1 MLDRAHRF
9 LALVINYFRLKTT
22 KGETT
27 MKKLFVAL
35 TVIAL
40 AALAAPVAMAT
51 NGDNLIGVGPT
62 SRAMGG
68 VGIAAPQDAISAVFA
83 NPAAMCF
90 GPYCPSSEFN
100 FAGTLFAPKVETKIT
115 NFAGTF
121 AADSEENIYT
131 IPAIGFAVPLG
142 KESSAWRFGLAAYGV
157 SGLGV
162 DYRGTAVDNSAF
174 YGPGG
179 PMVAGEYTSL
189 QIMKFAPSIA
199 FQASPHLSFGL
210 ATHVNYGMLDLRNG
224 TSSGYAFGVQPGMI
238 YKPTDNL
245 SLGLT
250 YVSPQKVTHKNVL
263 NFGALY
269 DLDLESPQQLGLGL
283 SYDFAEA
290 GLLLGFDAKW
300 LNWSDAD
307 GYSDF
312 DWEDQW
318 VYALGARFK
327 ATESLSLM
335 AGYNYGKN
343 PVKNHNGFN
352 GNFGNNKNVQG
363 ISMPT
368 YYYETFRIVGF
379 PAIVEH
385 HLTLGL
391 AYQFSDSLILTLG
404 YMHAFENDIKES
416 GIDLSGQPVTIE
428 STLSEASYD
437 FGITWRF

>member
-1 MLDRAHRF
+1 
-9 LALVINYFRLKTT
+9 
-22 KGETT
+22 
-27 MKKLFVAL
+27 MKKLFVLL
-35 TVIAL
+35 TIFAFTGMLVPA
-40 AALAAPVAMAT
+40 AMAT

-100 FAGTLFAPKVETKIT
+100 FAGTLFAPKIETKVT
-115 NFAGTF
+115 NYAGTF
-121 AADSEENIYT
+121 TADSEDNIYT
-131 IPAIGFAVPLG
+131 IPAIGVSVPIG
-142 KESSAWRFGLAAYGV
+142 EESSAWRFGLAAYGV

-162 DYRGTAVDNSAF
+162 DYRKTAIDDPTGLPAPPP
-174 YGPGG
+174 GPY
-179 PMVAGEYTSL
+179 PIVAGEYTSL
-189 QIMKFAPSIA
+189 QIMKFAPSVA
-199 FQASPHLSFGL
+199 YQASPNLSFGL

-238 YKPTDNL
+238 YKPSDNM

-250 YVSPQKVTHKNVL
+250 YVSPQKITHQNVL
-263 NFGALY
+263 NFGGTLY
-269 DLDLESPQQLGLGL
+269 DLDLESPQQFGLGL
-283 SYDFAEA
+283 AYDFAGT

-300 LNWSDAD
+300 LNWSDAA

-327 ATESLSLM
+327 ATDKLNLM
-335 AGYNYGKN
+335 VGYNYSKN
-343 PVKNHNGFN
+343 PVKEHNNWN
-352 GNFGNNKNVQG
+352 GDALKNVQG
-363 ISMPT
+363 IMLPT

-385 HLTLGL
+385 HMTLGL
-391 AYQFSDSLILTLG
+391 AYHVSDTFILTLG
-404 YMHAFENDIKES
+404 YMHAFENDIKETGTFGGGAPAS
-416 GIDLSGQPVTIE
+416 IE

-437 FGITWRF
+437 FGLTWRF